1 MEANNK
7 APLSNNKQNKM
18 TKMCLTVTLTT
29 GAVALVIILV
39 AVATGVHYSP
49 SESAEDI
56 QSPIYP
62 ITPPQGKLYHI
73 NYSKV
78 PTTRIGT

>member
-1 MEANNK
+1 MEANDK
-7 APLSNNKQNKM
+7 TPLSSNKQNRM
-18 TKMCLTVTLTT
+18 TKKCLTLTLAT
-29 GAVALVIILV
+29 GAVVFVIILV